1 MKRTPITRLSN
12 PKNKSPAT
20 VESWHNG
27 GDIEILQYARS
38 LQAAAKTL
46 VLKLGLERTAKT
58 AWDVCPVVVL
68 YRQALEIHPKML
80 VGEGSRFLAS
90 PTDPIFISTTHSL
103 VWLAQIVCQI
113 IKAVG
118 WEGEFK
124 CNGVSSLAEFSAL
137 IDEVETFDPV
147 IRAIHSS
154 KDPNSVSQYYRNF
167 GVVKFVAKLDG
178 PVESVDRDRRC
189 ADGYVGP
196 SRRWHGRS

>member
-1 MKRTPITRLSN
+1 
-12 PKNKSPAT
+12 
-20 VESWHNG
+20 
-27 GDIEILQYARS
+27 
-38 LQAAAKTL
+38 
-46 VLKLGLERTAKT
+46 
-58 AWDVCPVVVL
+58 
-68 YRQALEIHPKML
+68 
-80 VGEGSRFLAS
+80 
-90 PTDPIFISTTHSL
+90 
-103 VWLAQIVCQI
+103 
-113 IKAVG
+113 
-118 WEGEFK
+118 
-124 CNGVSSLAEFSAL
+124 VSSLAEFSAL